1 MLCCLV
7 KLLSFRMNI
16 LLPSSQRVSQVNG
29 TAKFKQKPVTVGG
42 RTMYR
47 TLSPKRTP
55 FKTGLTD
62 STVCIRCLEEDETAT
77 HFLCKCQAIAY
88 FRFHRPDHYFMEPAD
103 YHDTPV
109 SRILHFI
116 RSVGLFKG

>member
-1 MLCCLV
+1 
-7 KLLSFRMNI
+7 MNI

-42 RTMYR
+42 RTTYE
-47 TLSPKRTP
+47 TVSPKRTP

-62 STVCIRCLEEDETAT
+62 SPICIRCLEKDETTT
-77 HFLCKCQAIAY
+77 HILYECEVIAY
-88 FRFHRPDHYFMEPAD
+88 FRFHVLDHYFIEPAE

-116 RSVGLFKG
+116 QSVRLLKG